1 MSKIKILY
9 LTTSSQMAG
18 AEKMLFELVQ
28 RINREKF
35 EVLVCTIKGDNDG
48 LLLNLKKKKIQVRAL
63 HIKSKW
69 QFLKVVWLFKIIKDL
84 KPDILQSFLFFDN
97 LLARIFGRLCKVPV
111 VISGQRNV
119 ETQRSSIRNFL
130 DKITL
135 PLADFVISNTRAG
148 KKILIER
155 EKVNPKKIIVI
166 PNGIDLQKIPPFLNK
181 KERNKKIK
189 EMFQVSSFKFQ
200 VVGFVG
206 YLTEQKGL
214 EYLLEAFSQLRE
226 EDAFL
231 LIIGDGPCFQ
241 KLKIKAQELKIDK
254 KALFLGYKK
263 DVLNYLRLFDIF
275 CLPSLWE
282 GQPNV
287 ILEAMGCGLPIVA
300 TRVGGVQEMIKD
312 KKNGILVPPANSKA
326 LFRAIELL
334 LKNESLRRKMGQA
347 ALNSVKKYDIES
359 MVSQYENLYPHT
371 RKPRLSR
378 RG

>member
-1 MSKIKILY
+1 
-9 LTTSSQMAG
+9 
-18 AEKMLFELVQ
+18 
-28 RINREKF
+28 
-35 EVLVCTIKGDNDG
+35 
-48 LLLNLKKKKIQVRAL
+48 
-63 HIKSKW
+63 
-69 QFLKVVWLFKIIKDL
+69 
-84 KPDILQSFLFFDN
+84 
-97 LLARIFGRLCKVPV
+97 
-111 VISGQRNV
+111 
-119 ETQRSSIRNFL
+119 
-130 DKITL
+130 
-135 PLADFVISNTRAG
+135 
-148 KKILIER
+148 
-155 EKVNPKKIIVI
+155 
-166 PNGIDLQKIPPFLNK
+166 
-181 KERNKKIK
+181 
-189 EMFQVSSFKFQ
+189 MFQVSSFKFQ

>member
-1 MSKIKILY
+1 
-9 LTTSSQMAG
+9 
-18 AEKMLFELVQ
+18 MLFELVQ

>member
-1 MSKIKILY
+1 
-9 LTTSSQMAG
+9 MAG

-181 KERNKKIK
+181 KERNK
-189 EMFQVSSFKFQ
+189 
-200 VVGFVG
+200 
-206 YLTEQKGL
+206 
-214 EYLLEAFSQLRE
+214 
-226 EDAFL
+226 
-231 LIIGDGPCFQ
+231 
-241 KLKIKAQELKIDK
+241 
-254 KALFLGYKK
+254 
-263 DVLNYLRLFDIF
+263 
-275 CLPSLWE
+275 
-282 GQPNV
+282 
-287 ILEAMGCGLPIVA
+287 
-300 TRVGGVQEMIKD
+300 
-312 KKNGILVPPANSKA
+312 
-326 LFRAIELL
+326 
-334 LKNESLRRKMGQA
+334 
-347 ALNSVKKYDIES
+347 
-359 MVSQYENLYPHT
+359 
-371 RKPRLSR
+371 
-378 RG
+378 